1 MSGRG
6 PTSFSDS
13 FHGSPVRA
21 ATQEDRVGSCLHR
34 RSQRLGGWRLIVST
48 GHGSQPT
55 GGLPAAWPK
64 VPTQETACELGLGG
78 QSRGHASWKPSGPAL
93 PISRRPELGLPEV
106 CRLST
111 PQRALRAQDGRVP
124 DGETGR
130 SPGAQASPHLLPA
143 HACPAGCPPGTERCV
158 SSFTACSHASAWP
171 RALPAGP
178 GPHLDARLSGPGPRS
193 LCCSLGVMPSQK
205 GLGSR
210 LASQGFTESTDDGVS
225 SPFPLATWHLGA
237 ELQSPPRART
247 MVQPESP
254 ACWAAVRPRFSR
266 AARGLRSCTSKA
278 PMSPE

>member
-1 MSGRG
+1 MFPRDTVPSPQGGCQLHGPRCPRRRLPVSSGWG
-6 PTSFSDS
+6 
-13 FHGSPVRA
+13 A
-21 ATQEDRVGSCLHR
+21 RVGATLPGNPLARPCPSA
-34 RSQRLGGWRLIVST
+34 
-48 GHGSQPT
+48 
-55 GGLPAAWPK
+55 GGLSLVSLRSA
-64 VPTQETACELGLGG
+64 GF
-78 QSRGHASWKPSGPAL
+78 
-93 PISRRPELGLPEV
+93 RP
-106 CRLST
+106 

-143 HACPAGCPPGTERCV
+143 HACPAGCPPGTEGCV

-210 LASQGFTESTDDGVS
+210 LASQGFTESADDGVS